1 MGNKRIDEKTFN
13 EIITRSF
20 ACGQTAQF
28 VADSLGVSRKS
39 VLNTCRV
46 FRYVRD
52 NEFDKLAKM
61 IPGDNSMS
69 AKSINLAAQKL
80 GVTVPSSVLE
90 ALEKKKSNHREQTEK
105 KNEQK
110 EEVKEQSVEKKN
122 DAIYMIKIL
131 EALNKHNE
139 LLEQLMD
146 VVIPKYV
153 NDVKDNLNANTD
165 VICERL
171 KNCEQSLDKIACNS
185 RKRGL

>member
-1 MGNKRIDEKTFN
+1 MSNKRIDEKLFD
-13 EIITRSF
+13 EIITRHF
-20 ACGQTAQF
+20 AYGQTAQS
-28 VADSLGVSRKS
+28 VADALGVSRKS
-39 VLNTCRV
+39 VLNICRV

-52 NEFDKLAKM
+52 NEFDKLAQM

-69 AKSINLAAQKL
+69 EKSINLAAQKL

-90 ALEKKKSNHREQTEK
+90 AFEQRSIRREQTEQK
-105 KNEQK
+105 VEQK
-110 EEVKEQSVEKKN
+110 DEVKEQIVEKKN
-122 DAIYMIKIL
+122 DALYMIKIL
-131 EALNKHNE
+131 EALNKQNE

-153 NDVKDNLNANTD
+153 SDMKDNVNANAD

-171 KNCEQSLDKIACNS
+171 KNCEQSLDAIRCNS